1 MTGWEVT
8 EWSIALTA
16 IIAAVAALW
25 KAAGVVRSIRDGV
38 DFVQSMMRPNGGSS
52 VIDRL
57 ARLELRVEGLARTN
71 AAEDVVGRRYGP
83 DNHEIDLNVTLKED

>member
-1 MTGWEVT
+1 VTGWEVT
-8 EWSIALTA
+8 EYAVALTA

-25 KAAGVVRSIRDGV
+25 KAIGVVRTIRDGV
-38 DFVQSMMRPNGGSS
+38 DFVQSMMKPNGGSS

-57 ARLELRVEGLARTN
+57 ARLEIIVNRLAQTN
-71 AAEDVVGRRYGP
+71 AREDVPGRRYGP